1 MGGKGSGRT
10 PDPEHRKRMVEDCIT
25 LDFPAL
31 IKAGIMTGRRFR
43 EVGFPTTP
51 EEPFTVYQFDVV
63 QALAEPTTSG
73 ATGQILRILHMNS
86 GEDGFANKK
95 LQIVPITA
103 TRLRRGGLRYWL
115 SCPGFSGTIEP
126 TCGKRVAMLYLPKGS
141 TSFACR
147 GCHDLVHM
155 SQMKKHGPAQ
165 HVPKPPPQ
173 RKSRRTPSSPFKDVS
188 NDVPELSVGG
198 FSPFQLLPL
207 FEAQQ
212 LMKEMGFSENDD
224 LYLRISAFVAEQL
237 RKTRQALPSF
247 VSLMREAGL

>member
-1 MGGKGSGRT
+1 
-10 PDPEHRKRMVEDCIT
+10 MVEDCIT

-31 IKAGIMTGRRFR
+31 IKAGIMTGRQFR

-51 EEPFTVYQFDVV
+51 EEPFAVYQIDVV
-63 QALAEPTTSG
+63 EALAEPTTSG

-95 LQIVPITA
+95 LQVVPITA

-126 TCGKRVAMLYLPKGS
+126 TCGKRVAKLYLPKGG

-155 SQMKKHGPAQ
+155 SQMKE
-165 HVPKPPPQ
+165 HVPARNVPRPPTWKKPRNAKP
-173 RKSRRTPSSPFKDVS
+173 SPFKDVS
-188 NDVPELSVGG
+188 NDTPELSVGG
-198 FSPFQLLPL
+198 FNAFQLLPL

-212 LMKEMGFSENDD
+212 LMKEMGYNEDDD

-237 RKTRQALPSF
+237 RKTRQAFPTF
-247 VSLMREAGL
+247 VSLMKEMGL